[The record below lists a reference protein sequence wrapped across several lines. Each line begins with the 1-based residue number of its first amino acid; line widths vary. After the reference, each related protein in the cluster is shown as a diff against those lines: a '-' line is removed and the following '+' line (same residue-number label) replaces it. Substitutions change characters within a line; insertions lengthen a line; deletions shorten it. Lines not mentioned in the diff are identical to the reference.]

1 MVLKQNGKIRTEE
14 QRIIKQRFIKVFKVL
29 DKLPVGDIYCVCVE
43 GDIGS
48 LKNGLKLTDEKG
60 NIFDLQTVGMTHFRN
75 VEDCLRYAHIVLG
88 GDVENI
94 GETLYLV

>member
-1 MVLKQNGKIRTEE
+1 ML
-14 QRIIKQRFIKVFKVL
+14 KVL

-43 GDIGS
+43 GDIRS

-60 NIFDLQTVGMTHFRN
+60 NKFELQTVGMTHFRN
-75 VEDCLRYAHIVLG
+75 VEDCLRYAHIVLD

-94 GETLYLV
+94 GEALYQV